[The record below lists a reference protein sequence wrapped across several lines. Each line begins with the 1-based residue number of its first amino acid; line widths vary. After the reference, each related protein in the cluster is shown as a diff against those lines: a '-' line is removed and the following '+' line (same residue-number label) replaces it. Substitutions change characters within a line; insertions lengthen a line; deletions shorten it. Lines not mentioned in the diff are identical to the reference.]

1 MPSMQ
6 GLTII
11 VASADEERF
20 RSALEVAAANAA
32 LDRTTRVFLQGAAA
46 SLLQRMDA
54 EAKEPQGMMGAPTL
68 AQLLEEALAL
78 GASITICQS
87 GLALAGMRADQLPEG
102 VETGGL
108 VELLASGRNHQL
120 LMA

>member
-1 MPSMQ
+1 MQ

-11 VASADEERF
+11 VAGPDEERF

-32 LDRTTRVFLQGAAA
+32 LDRTTRVFLQGGAA
-46 SLLQRMDA
+46 SLLRFSPAQV
-54 EAKEPQGMMGAPTL
+54 EEPQAAPGMPSL

-78 GASITICQS
+78 GASVTVCQS

-108 VELLASGRNHQL
+108 VELLASGRTHQL

>member
-1 MPSMQ
+1 MQ

-11 VASADEERF
+11 VAGADEERF

-46 SLLQRMDA
+46 SLLQRLA
-54 EAKEPQGMMGAPTL
+54 LEVEEPEGNLGTPTV
-68 AQLLEEALAL
+68 AQLLDEALAL
-78 GASITICQS
+78 GASVTVCQS
-87 GLALAGMRADQLPEG
+87 GLALAGMRADQLPDG

-108 VELLASGRNHQL
+108 VELLASGRNHRL

>member
-1 MPSMQ
+1 MQ

-11 VASADEERF
+11 VAGADKERF
-20 RSALEVAAANAA
+20 RSALEVAAANSA

-46 SLLQRMDA
+46 SLLQLSAA
-54 EAKEPQGMMGAPTL
+54 EVEEADGVVGVPTL
-68 AQLLEEALAL
+68 MQLLVEALAL
-78 GASITICQS
+78 GASVTVCQS

>member
-1 MPSMQ
+1 MQ

-46 SLLQRMDA
+46 SLLQRLTA
-54 EAKEPQGMMGAPTL
+54 EAEDLLGKIGTPTL

-78 GASITICQS
+78 GASVTVCQS
-87 GLALAGMRADQLPEG
+87 GLSLAGLRADQLPEG

>member
-1 MPSMQ
+1 MQ

-11 VASADEERF
+11 VAGADEERF

-46 SLLQRMDA
+46 SLLQPLAAGVD
-54 EAKEPQGMMGAPTL
+54 EPKDVIGVPTL

-78 GASITICQS
+78 GASVTVCQS
-87 GLALAGMRADQLPEG
+87 GLALAGMRADRLPEG

>member
-1 MPSMQ
+1 MQ

-11 VASADEERF
+11 VAGADEDRF

-32 LDRTTRVFLQGAAA
+32 LDGTTRVFLQGAAA
-46 SLLQRMDA
+46 SLLQLLAA
-54 EAKEPQGMMGAPTL
+54 EVETPLGMGGTPTL
-68 AQLLEEALAL
+68 TQLLDEALAL
-78 GASITICQS
+78 GASVTVCQS
-87 GLALAGMRADQLPEG
+87 GLALAGMRADQLPAG

-108 VELLASGRNHQL
+108 VELLASGRYHQL

>member
-1 MPSMQ
+1 VQ

-11 VASADEERF
+11 VAGGDEERF

-32 LDRTTRVFLQGAAA
+32 FDRTTRVFLQGAAA
-46 SLLQRMDA
+46 SLLQRLHA
-54 EAKEPQGMMGAPTL
+54 EAKEPHGAPTL
-68 AQLLEEALAL
+68 AQLLEETLAL
-78 GASITICQS
+78 GASVTVCQS
-87 GLALAGMRADQLPEG
+87 GLALAGMRADQLPDG

-108 VELLASGRNHQL
+108 VELLASGRTHQL

>member
-1 MPSMQ
+1 MQ

-20 RSALEVAAANAA
+20 RSVLEVAAANAA

-46 SLLQRMDA
+46 SLLQRLDA
-54 EAKEPQGMMGAPTL
+54 EAKEPQGMMGVPTL

-87 GLALAGMRADQLPEG
+87 GLALAGMRADQLPGG

>member
-1 MPSMQ
+1 MQ
-6 GLTII
+6 ALTII
-11 VASADEERF
+11 VAGADEERF

-32 LDRTTRVFLQGAAA
+32 LDGTTRVFLQGAAA
-46 SLLQRMDA
+46 SLLQTLAA
-54 EAKEPQGMMGAPTL
+54 EAGKPKDSEGAPTL

-78 GASITICQS
+78 GASVTVCQS

>member
-1 MPSMQ
+1 MQ

-11 VASADEERF
+11 VAGADEERF

-46 SLLQRMDA
+46 SLLGRFAA
-54 EAKEPQGMMGAPTL
+54 EVEEPRGVLGAPTL
-68 AQLLEEALAL
+68 MQLLDEALAL
-78 GASITICQS
+78 GASITVCQS
-87 GLALAGMRADQLPEG
+87 GLALAGMRADRLPEG

>member
-1 MPSMQ
+1 MH

-32 LDRTTRVFLQGAAA
+32 LDRTTRLFLQGPAA
-46 SLLQRMDA
+46 SLLRPLLAESEA
-54 EAKEPQGMMGAPTL
+54 EAAAGMPTL
-68 AQLLEEALAL
+68 PQLLEEALAL
-78 GASITICQS
+78 GALVTVCQS
-87 GLALAGMRADQLPEG
+87 GLALAGIRADQLPEG

-108 VELLASGRNHQL
+108 VGLLASGRNHQL

>member
-1 MPSMQ
+1 MQ

-46 SLLQRMDA
+46 SLLQLPTADA
-54 EAKEPQGMMGAPTL
+54 EESSGGTGAPTL

-78 GASITICQS
+78 GASVTVCQS
-87 GLALAGMRADQLPEG
+87 GLALAGLRADQLPDG

>member
-1 MPSMQ
+1 MQ

-32 LDRTTRVFLQGAAA
+32 LDRTTRLFLQGAAA
-46 SLLQRMDA
+46 SLLQPVAAASEDPSNPA
-54 EAKEPQGMMGAPTL
+54 GMPSL

-78 GASITICQS
+78 GASVTVCQS
-87 GLALAGMRADQLPEG
+87 GLAMAGMRADQLPKG

-108 VELLASGRNHQL
+108 VELLASGRTHQL

>member
-1 MPSMQ
+1 MQ

-11 VASADEERF
+11 VAGPDEERF

-46 SLLQRMDA
+46 SLLRFSPAQV
-54 EAKEPQGMMGAPTL
+54 EEPQGTQGTPSL

-78 GASITICQS
+78 GASVTVCQS

-108 VELLASGRNHQL
+108 VELLVSGRTHQL

>member
-1 MPSMQ
+1 MQ

-11 VASADEERF
+11 VAGADEERF

-46 SLLQRMDA
+46 SLLQPLA
-54 EAKEPQGMMGAPTL
+54 SEADEPPDVMGVPTL

-78 GASITICQS
+78 GASVTVCQS
-87 GLALAGMRADQLPEG
+87 GLALAGMRADQLPDG

>member
-1 MPSMQ
+1 MQ

-11 VASADEERF
+11 VAGADEERF

-46 SLLQRMDA
+46 SLLQPLAA
-54 EAKEPQGMMGAPTL
+54 EVEKPKDVLGVPTL

-78 GASITICQS
+78 GASVTVCQS

>member
-1 MPSMQ
+1 MQ

-32 LDRTTRVFLQGAAA
+32 LDRTTRLFLQGAAA
-46 SLLQRMDA
+46 SLLRAAPAVPEDIRDPA
-54 EAKEPQGMMGAPTL
+54 GMPSL

-78 GASITICQS
+78 GASVTVCQS

-108 VELLASGRNHQL
+108 VELLASGRTHQL